1 MEFNEGYHFSV
12 VIPVYNEEAL
22 LETAVT
28 DLVSHLENLS
38 MVWEVVL
45 AENGSTDATPA
56 IAQAV
61 SERFRNVRWIHVG
74 EPNYGKALKQGI
86 MEARGIYVVCDEI
99 DICDVKFHKKALH
112 LLMEEDWEMVIG
124 SKLLDQAKDRRP
136 WMRHFATK
144 VINFLLR
151 ILLGFKG
158 TDTHGLKAF
167 KRDVMIP
174 IAGECV
180 VDKDL
185 FSSEMVIRAERKGVK
200 IKEIPIN
207 IIEKRRPQI
216 HLFKRVPH
224 VLKNLVRLTWAIRF
238 GRRGK

>member
-22 LETAVT
+22 LEAAIT
-28 DLVSHLENLS
+28 DLVKHLKKLS
-38 MVWEVVL
+38 MVWEVVI
-45 AENGSTDATPA
+45 AENGSTDATPS

-61 SERFRNVRWIHVG
+61 SEEFRNVRWIHVD

-86 MEARGIYVVCDEI
+86 LDARGMYVVCDEI
-99 DICDVKFHKKALH
+99 DICDVKFHKTALH

-144 VINFLLR
+144 VINLLLR
-151 ILLGFKG
+151 LLLGFKG

-167 KRDVMIP
+167 KREALVP
-174 IAGECV
+174 IVKECV

-185 FSSEMVIRAERKGVK
+185 FASEMVIRAERKGLK
-200 IKEIPIN
+200 IKEIPIS
-207 IIEKRRPQI
+207 IIEKRVPQI

-224 VLKNLVRLTWAIRF
+224 VLKNLVRLVWAIRL
-238 GRRGK
+238 GKGEK